1 LVDIETSTRKMRI
14 KTLIKY
20 LTSPGAL
27 WQ

>member
-1 LVDIETSTRKMRI
+1 MRI